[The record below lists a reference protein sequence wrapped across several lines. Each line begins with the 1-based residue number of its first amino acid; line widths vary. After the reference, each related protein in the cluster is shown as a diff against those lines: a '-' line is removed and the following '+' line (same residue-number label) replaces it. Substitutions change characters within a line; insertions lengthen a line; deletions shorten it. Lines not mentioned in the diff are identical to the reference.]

1 MFRREKMVID
11 RKQRPATSGDIDFTL
26 PSVQTYE
33 LNNGLKIYFS
43 EKNDLPLIR
52 INFLVNSGSRF
63 DPANL
68 KGLSNLLAMCIDE
81 GAGKYDALQL
91 ADEFEMLGA
100 QFSISS
106 DPDVSII
113 SLQVLSENF
122 VPALRLLASVIT
134 EPHLKEVDFSREK
147 RKVLARLEQ
156 AKAEPDYVAEV
167 SFEHLLFGKDFPYA
181 FPSLGIESTVQNI
194 QIESVRDLYQ
204 NKFSPN
210 NSSVVV
216 VGNIDLKSLHVEL
229 NNTFGNWDVK
239 TTVEVPLLN
248 LTKPKRKIFVINKN
262 NALQT
267 EIRTGHLSSKRSEK
281 DFFQKQIMNLAL
293 GGQFSS
299 RLNLNLREK
308 NGYTYGIHSKFNY
321 FKEAGYFAVSTS
333 VDVENTTNALR
344 EIYNEINKIKDG
356 ITEDELV
363 FSKSSLTKRFPA
375 NFETYR
381 QIASNISS
389 KIINNLPDNYF
400 ETYIEKINSVSLD
413 DVNKITIDSIH
424 PKELMT
430 VLVGDSNKILGQI
443 NGDEFGETVVLK
455 FEDVFKK

>member
-1 MFRREKMVID
+1 MQADK
-11 RKQRPATSGDIDFTL
+11 KQRPSSSGKISFIL
-26 PSVQTYE
+26 PTVQTFQ
-33 LNNGLKIYFS
+33 LSNGLKIYFS
-43 EKNDLPLIR
+43 KKNELPLIR
-52 INFLVNSGSRF
+52 INFLVNNGSRF
-63 DPANL
+63 DHENL

-106 DPDVSII
+106 DPDVTFI
-113 SLQVLSENF
+113 SLQVLRENF
-122 VPALRLLASVIT
+122 MPALKLLSSVIT
-134 EPHLKEVDFSREK
+134 EPHLSENDFSREK
-147 RKVLARLEQ
+147 RKVLTRLEQ
-156 AKAEPDYVAEV
+156 VKVEPDYVAEI
-167 SFEHLLFGKDFPYA
+167 SFEYFLFWSDSPYA
-181 FPSLGIESTVQNI
+181 FPVMGIEPTVQNI
-194 QIESVRDLYQ
+194 QIESIKNLYQ
-204 NKFSPN
+204 KKFSPF

-216 VGNIDLKSLHVEL
+216 VGDIDLKSLQTEL
-229 NNTFGNWDVK
+229 NDTFGNWDVK
-239 TTVEVPLLN
+239 TIVDEPLLN
-248 LTKPKRKIFVINKN
+248 LTKSQRKIFVINKKD
-262 NALQT
+262 ALQT

-308 NGYTYGIHSKFNY
+308 NGYTYGIHSRFNY
-321 FKEAGYFAVSTS
+321 LKEAGYFAVSTS

-389 KIINNLPDNYF
+389 KILNNLPDNYF
-400 ETYIEKINSVSLD
+400 ETYIERVNSVNLD
-413 DVNKITIDSIH
+413 DVNNIAIDSIR
-424 PKELMT
+424 PEQLIT

-443 NGDEFGETVVLK
+443 NKDEFGELFVLD

>member
-1 MFRREKMVID
+1 MQTD
-11 RKQRPATSGDIDFTL
+11 RKQRPSSSGEINFIL
-26 PSVQTYE
+26 PAVQTYQ
-33 LNNGLKIYFS
+33 LNNGLKVYFG
-43 EKNDLPLIR
+43 EKTDLPLVR

-63 DPANL
+63 DPENL

-106 DPDVSII
+106 DPDVTFL
-113 SLQVLSENF
+113 SLQVLRENIT
-122 VPALRLLASVIT
+122 PAIKLLSSVIT
-134 EPHLKEVDFSREK
+134 EPHLNENDLSREK

-156 AKAEPDYVAEV
+156 VKAEPDYVAEI
-167 SFEHLLFGKDFPYA
+167 SFEYFLFGSDSPYA
-181 FPSLGIESTVQNI
+181 FPVLGLEPTVQNI
-194 QIESVRDLYQ
+194 EINSVRNLYQ
-204 NKFSPN
+204 KNFSSF

-216 VGNIDLKSLHVEL
+216 VGDINLKSLRVDL
-229 NNTFGNWDVK
+229 NDTFGNWDVK
-239 TTVEVPLLN
+239 TTAEESLLN
-248 LTKPKRKIFVINKN
+248 LTKPQRKIFVINKKD
-262 NALQT
+262 AVQT

-308 NGYTYGIHSKFNY
+308 NGYTYGIHSRFNY
-321 FKEAGYFAVSTS
+321 LKEAGYFAVSTS

-356 ITEDELV
+356 ITEDELM

-400 ETYIEKINSVSLD
+400 ETYIERVNSVSLN
-413 DVNKITIDSIH
+413 DVNKIAIDCIH
-424 PKELMT
+424 PEELIT
-430 VLVGDSNKILGQI
+430 VLVGDSNKILAQI
-443 NGDEFGETVVLK
+443 NGDEFGELFVLD

>member
-1 MFRREKMVID
+1 MQTD
-11 RKQRPATSGDIDFTL
+11 RKQRPLCSGEINFSL
-26 PSVQTYE
+26 PFVQSYE
-33 LNNGLKIYFS
+33 LTNGLKIHFS
-43 EKNDLPLIR
+43 EKKELPLIR
-52 INFLVNSGSRF
+52 INFLVNNGSRF
-63 DPANL
+63 DPENL
-68 KGLSNLLAMCIDE
+68 KGLSNLLTMCIDE
-81 GAGKYDALQL
+81 GAGKYNALQL

-106 DPDVSII
+106 DPDVTFL
-113 SLQVLSENF
+113 SLQVLRENF
-122 VPALRLLASVIT
+122 MPALKLLSSVIT
-134 EPHLKEVDFSREK
+134 NPHLSENDFSREK
-147 RKVLARLEQ
+147 RKVLTRLEQ
-156 AKAEPDYVAEV
+156 VKAEPDYVAEI
-167 SFEHLLFGKDFPYA
+167 SFEYFLFGSDSTYA
-181 FPSLGIESTVQNI
+181 YPVMGIENTVQNI
-194 QIESVRDLYQ
+194 QIESLKALYQ
-204 NKFSPN
+204 NKFSPV

-216 VGNIDLKSLHVEL
+216 VGDIDLKSLQAEL
-229 NNTFGNWDVK
+229 NDTFGNWDVK
-239 TTVEVPLLN
+239 TTVEEPLLN
-248 LTKPKRKIFVINKN
+248 LTKPQRKMFVISKKD
-262 NALQT
+262 ALQT

-308 NGYTYGIHSKFNY
+308 NGYTYGIHSMFNY
-321 FKEAGYFAVSTS
+321 LKEAGYFSVSTS

-356 ITEDELV
+356 ITEDELA

-400 ETYIEKINSVSLD
+400 ETYIERVNSVSLD
-413 DVNKITIDSIH
+413 DINKITIDSIH
-424 PKELMT
+424 PEQLIT

-443 NGDEFGETVVLK
+443 NKDEFGEIFVLD

>member
-1 MFRREKMVID
+1 MVID
-11 RKQRPATSGDIDFTL
+11 RQQRPATSGNIYFTL
-26 PSVQTYE
+26 PAVQTYGLE
-33 LNNGLKIYFS
+33 NDLKIYFS
-43 EKNDLPLIR
+43 EKNELPLIR

-63 DPANL
+63 DPDKL

-91 ADEFEMLGA
+91 ADKFEMLGA
-100 QFSISS
+100 QFSVSS
-106 DPDVSII
+106 DPDVTII

-122 VPALRLLASVIT
+122 VPALKLLASVIT
-134 EPHLKEVDFSREK
+134 EPHLKEIDFNREK

-167 SFEHLLFGKDFPYA
+167 SFEHILFGKDSPYA
-181 FPSLGIESTVQNI
+181 FPSLGIESSVQNI

-204 NKFSPN
+204 KKFSPF

-216 VGNIDLKSLHVEL
+216 VGNMNLKSLQTEL
-229 NNTFGNWDVK
+229 SEAFRNWGVK
-239 TTVEVPLLN
+239 TTVEEPLLN
-248 LTKPKRKIFVINKN
+248 FTRPKRKIFIINKN

-308 NGYTYGIHSKFNY
+308 NGYTYGIHSRFNY

-333 VDVENTTNALR
+333 VDIENTTNAIR
-344 EIYNEINKIKDG
+344 EIYSEINKIKDG
-356 ITEDELV
+356 ISKAELE

-389 KIINNLPDNYF
+389 KIINNLPEDYF
-400 ETYIEKINSVSLD
+400 ETYIEKVNSVSLD
-413 DVNKITIDSIH
+413 EVNKVTFESIQ
-424 PKELMT
+424 PEELIT
-430 VLVGDSNKILGQI
+430 VLVGDSKTILGQI
-443 NGDEFGETVVLK
+443 NEVEFGERIVLE

>member
-1 MFRREKMVID
+1 MQTD
-11 RKQRPATSGDIDFTL
+11 RKQRPSSSGEINFK
-26 PSVQTYE
+26 PPFVQSYE

-43 EKNDLPLIR
+43 EKNDLPLVR
-52 INFLVNSGSRF
+52 VNFLVNNGSRF
-63 DPANL
+63 DPDNF
-68 KGLSNLLAMCIDE
+68 KGLSNLLTMCIDE

-106 DPDVSII
+106 DPDVTFL
-113 SLQVLSENF
+113 SLQVLRENYT
-122 VPALRLLASVIT
+122 PALKLLSSVIT
-134 EPHLKEVDFSREK
+134 EPHLNENDFSREK
-147 RKVLARLEQ
+147 RKVIVRLEQ
-156 AKAEPDYVAEV
+156 VKAEPDYVADI
-167 SFEHLLFGKDFPYA
+167 SFEYFLFGSDSPYA
-181 FPSLGIESTVQNI
+181 FPTLGIESTVQKI

-204 NKFSPN
+204 KKFSPF

-216 VGNIDLKSLHVEL
+216 VGNIDLKSLQQEL
-229 NNTFGNWDVK
+229 DNAFGNWKVESTVK
-239 TTVEVPLLN
+239 DSLVN
-248 LTKPKRKIFVINKN
+248 LRKSQRKTFIINKKD
-262 NALQT
+262 AVQT

-281 DFFQKQIMNLAL
+281 DFFQKQILNLVL

-308 NGYTYGIHSKFNY
+308 NGYTYGIHSRFSY

-344 EIYNEINKIKDG
+344 EIYSEINKIRDG
-356 ITEDELV
+356 ITDVELD

-400 ETYIEKINSVSLD
+400 ETYIERINSVSLN
-413 DVNKITIDSIH
+413 DVNKIAIDCIC
-424 PKELMT
+424 PEQLIT
-430 VLVGDSNKILGQI
+430 VLVGDSDKILAQI
-443 NGDEFGETVVLK
+443 NGDEFGEISVLE
-455 FEDVFKK
+455 FDNVFIKI

>member
-1 MFRREKMVID
+1 MVID
-11 RKQRPATSGDIDFTL
+11 RKQRPATSGNIYFTL
-26 PSVQTYE
+26 PAVQTYGLE
-33 LNNGLKIYFS
+33 YDLKIYFS
-43 EKNDLPLIR
+43 EKNELPLIR

-63 DPANL
+63 DPDKL

-81 GAGKYDALQL
+81 GAGKYNALQL

-100 QFSISS
+100 QFSVSS
-106 DPDVSII
+106 DPDVTII

-122 VPALRLLASVIT
+122 VPALKLLASVIT
-134 EPHLKEVDFSREK
+134 EPHLKEIDFNREK

-167 SFEHLLFGKDFPYA
+167 SFEHILFGKDSPYA
-181 FPSLGIESTVQNI
+181 FPSLGIESSVQNI
-194 QIESVRDLYQ
+194 QIKSVRDLYQ
-204 NKFSPN
+204 KKFSPF

-216 VGNIDLKSLHVEL
+216 VGNMNLKSLQTEL
-229 NNTFGNWDVK
+229 SEAFRNWGVK
-239 TTVEVPLLN
+239 TTVEEPLLN
-248 LTKPKRKIFVINKN
+248 FTRPKRKIFIINKN

-308 NGYTYGIHSKFNY
+308 NGYTYGIHSRFNY

-333 VDVENTTNALR
+333 VDIENTTNAIR
-344 EIYNEINKIKDG
+344 EIYSEINKIKDG
-356 ITEDELV
+356 ISKAELE

-389 KIINNLPDNYF
+389 KIINNLPEDYF
-400 ETYIEKINSVSLD
+400 ETYIEKVNSVSLD
-413 DVNKITIDSIH
+413 EVNKVTFESIQ
-424 PKELMT
+424 PEELIT
-430 VLVGDSNKILGQI
+430 VLVGDSKTILGQI
-443 NGDEFGETVVLK
+443 NEVEFGERIVLE
-455 FEDVFKK
+455 FEDVFKKQ

>member
-1 MFRREKMVID
+1 MVID
-11 RKQRPATSGDIDFTL
+11 RQQRPATSGNIYFTL
-26 PSVQTYE
+26 PAVQTYGLE
-33 LNNGLKIYFS
+33 NDLKIYFS
-43 EKNDLPLIR
+43 EKNELPLIR

-63 DPANL
+63 DPDKL

-100 QFSISS
+100 QFSVSS
-106 DPDVSII
+106 DPDVTII

-122 VPALRLLASVIT
+122 VPALKLLASVIT
-134 EPHLKEVDFSREK
+134 EPHLKEIDFNREK

-167 SFEHLLFGKDFPYA
+167 SFEHILFGKDSPYA
-181 FPSLGIESTVQNI
+181 FPSLGIESSVQNI
-194 QIESVRDLYQ
+194 QIKSVRDLYQ
-204 NKFSPN
+204 KKFSPF

-216 VGNIDLKSLHVEL
+216 VGNMNLKSLQTEL
-229 NNTFGNWDVK
+229 SEAFRNWGVK
-239 TTVEVPLLN
+239 TTVEEPLLN
-248 LTKPKRKIFVINKN
+248 FTRPKRKIFIINKN

-267 EIRTGHLSSKRSEK
+267 EIRTGHISSKRSEK

-308 NGYTYGIHSKFNY
+308 NGYTYGIHSRFNY

-333 VDVENTTNALR
+333 VDIENTTNAIR
-344 EIYNEINKIKDG
+344 EIYSEINKIKDG
-356 ITEDELV
+356 ISKAELE

-389 KIINNLPDNYF
+389 KIINNLPEDYF
-400 ETYIEKINSVSLD
+400 ETYIEKVNSVSLD
-413 DVNKITIDSIH
+413 EVNKVTFESIQ
-424 PKELMT
+424 PEELIT
-430 VLVGDSNKILGQI
+430 VLVGDSKTILGQI
-443 NGDEFGETVVLK
+443 NEVEFGERIVLE
-455 FEDVFKK
+455 FEDVFKKQ

>member
-1 MFRREKMVID
+1 MVID
-11 RKQRPATSGDIDFTL
+11 RQQRPATSGNIYFTL
-26 PSVQTYE
+26 PAVQTYGLE
-33 LNNGLKIYFS
+33 NDLKIYFS
-43 EKNDLPLIR
+43 EKNELPLIR

-63 DPANL
+63 DPDKL

-91 ADEFEMLGA
+91 ADKFEMLGA
-100 QFSISS
+100 QFSVSS
-106 DPDVSII
+106 DPDVTII

-122 VPALRLLASVIT
+122 VPALKLLASVIT
-134 EPHLKEVDFSREK
+134 EPHLKEIDFNREK

-167 SFEHLLFGKDFPYA
+167 SFEHILFGKDSPYA
-181 FPSLGIESTVQNI
+181 FPSLGIESSVQNI

-204 NKFSPN
+204 KKFSPF

-216 VGNIDLKSLHVEL
+216 VGNMNLKSLQTEL
-229 NNTFGNWDVK
+229 SEAFRNWGVK
-239 TTVEVPLLN
+239 TTVEEPLLN
-248 LTKPKRKIFVINKN
+248 FTRPKRKIFIINKN

-267 EIRTGHLSSKRSEK
+267 EIRTGHISSKRSEK

-308 NGYTYGIHSKFNY
+308 NGYTYGIHSRFNY

-333 VDVENTTNALR
+333 VDIENTTNAIR
-344 EIYNEINKIKDG
+344 EIYSEINKIKDG
-356 ITEDELV
+356 ISKAELE

-389 KIINNLPDNYF
+389 KIINNLPEDYF
-400 ETYIEKINSVSLD
+400 ETYIEKVNSVSLD
-413 DVNKITIDSIH
+413 EVNKVTFESIQ
-424 PKELMT
+424 PEELIT
-430 VLVGDSNKILGQI
+430 VLVGDSKTILGQI
-443 NGDEFGETVVLK
+443 NEVEFGERIVLE

>member
-1 MFRREKMVID
+1 MQTD
-11 RKQRPATSGDIDFTL
+11 RKQRPLSSGEINFIL
-26 PSVQTYE
+26 PAVQSYQ

-43 EKNDLPLIR
+43 EKKELPLIR
-52 INFLVNSGSRF
+52 INFLVNNGSRF
-63 DPANL
+63 DPENL
-68 KGLSNLLAMCIDE
+68 KGLCNLLSMCIDE

-106 DPDVSII
+106 DPDVTFL
-113 SLQVLSENF
+113 SLQVLRENF
-122 VPALRLLASVIT
+122 MPALKLLSSVIT
-134 EPHLKEVDFSREK
+134 EPHLNENDFSREK

-156 AKAEPDYVAEV
+156 VKAEPDYVAEI
-167 SFEHLLFGKDFPYA
+167 SFEYLLFGSDSPYA
-181 FPSLGIESTVQNI
+181 FPALGIESTVQKI

-204 NKFSPN
+204 KKFSPF

-216 VGNIDLKSLHVEL
+216 VGDIDLKSLHADL
-229 NNTFGNWDVK
+229 NDAFGNWDVK
-239 TTVEVPLLN
+239 TTVEEPLLN
-248 LTKPKRKIFVINKN
+248 LTKPQRKIFVINKKD
-262 NALQT
+262 ALQT

-308 NGYTYGIHSKFNY
+308 NGYTYGIHSRFNY
-321 FKEAGYFAVSTS
+321 LKEAGYFAVSTS

-344 EIYNEINKIKDG
+344 EIYNEINKIQDG
-356 ITEDELV
+356 ITQDELV

-381 QIASNISS
+381 QIATNISS

-400 ETYIEKINSVSLD
+400 ETYIERVNSVSLD
-413 DVNKITIDSIH
+413 DVNKIAIDCIH
-424 PKELMT
+424 PEQLIT
-430 VLVGDSNKILGQI
+430 VLVGDSKKILGQI
-443 NGDEFGETVVLK
+443 NGDEFGETVVLD

>member
-1 MFRREKMVID
+1 MVID
-11 RKQRPATSGDIDFTL
+11 RQQRPATSGNIYFTL
-26 PSVQTYE
+26 PAVQTYGLE
-33 LNNGLKIYFS
+33 NDLKIYFS
-43 EKNDLPLIR
+43 EKNELPLIR

-63 DPANL
+63 DPDKL

-81 GAGKYDALQL
+81 GAGKYNALQL

-100 QFSISS
+100 QFSVSS
-106 DPDVSII
+106 DPDVTII

-122 VPALRLLASVIT
+122 VPALKLLASVIT
-134 EPHLKEVDFSREK
+134 EPHLKEIDFNREK

-167 SFEHLLFGKDFPYA
+167 SFEHILFGKDSPYA
-181 FPSLGIESTVQNI
+181 FPSLGIESSVQNI

-204 NKFSPN
+204 KKFSPF

-216 VGNIDLKSLHVEL
+216 VGNMNLKSLQTEL
-229 NNTFGNWDVK
+229 SEAFRNWGVK
-239 TTVEVPLLN
+239 TTVEEPLLN
-248 LTKPKRKIFVINKN
+248 FTRPKRKIFIINKN

-267 EIRTGHLSSKRSEK
+267 EIRTGHISSKRSEK

-308 NGYTYGIHSKFNY
+308 NGYTYGIHSRFNY

-333 VDVENTTNALR
+333 VDIENTTNAIR
-344 EIYNEINKIKDG
+344 EIYSEINKIKDG
-356 ITEDELV
+356 ISKAELE

-389 KIINNLPDNYF
+389 KIINNLPEDYF
-400 ETYIEKINSVSLD
+400 ETYIEKVNSVSLD
-413 DVNKITIDSIH
+413 EVNKVTFESIQ
-424 PKELMT
+424 PEELIT
-430 VLVGDSNKILGQI
+430 VLVGDSKTILGQI
-443 NGDEFGETVVLK
+443 NEVEFGERIVLE

>member
-1 MFRREKMVID
+1 MVID
-11 RKQRPATSGDIDFTL
+11 RQQRPATSGNIYFTL
-26 PSVQTYE
+26 PAVQTYGLE
-33 LNNGLKIYFS
+33 NDLKIYFS
-43 EKNDLPLIR
+43 EKNELPLIR

-63 DPANL
+63 DPDKL

-91 ADEFEMLGA
+91 ADKFEMLGA
-100 QFSISS
+100 QFSVSS
-106 DPDVSII
+106 DPDVTII

-122 VPALRLLASVIT
+122 VPALKLLASVIT
-134 EPHLKEVDFSREK
+134 EPHLKEIDFNREK

-167 SFEHLLFGKDFPYA
+167 SFEHILFGKDSPYA
-181 FPSLGIESTVQNI
+181 FPSLGIESSVHNI

-204 NKFSPN
+204 KKFSPF

-216 VGNIDLKSLHVEL
+216 AGNMNLKSLQTEL
-229 NNTFGNWDVK
+229 SEAFRNWGVK
-239 TTVEVPLLN
+239 TTVEEPLLN
-248 LTKPKRKIFVINKN
+248 FTRPKRKIFIINKN

-308 NGYTYGIHSKFNY
+308 NGYTYGIHSRFNY

-333 VDVENTTNALR
+333 VDIENTTNATR
-344 EIYNEINKIKDG
+344 EIYSEINKIKDG
-356 ITEDELV
+356 ISKAELE

-389 KIINNLPDNYF
+389 KIINNLPEDYF
-400 ETYIEKINSVSLD
+400 ETYIEKVNSVSLD
-413 DVNKITIDSIH
+413 EVNKVTFESIQ
-424 PKELMT
+424 PEELIT
-430 VLVGDSNKILGQI
+430 VLVGDSKTILGQI
-443 NGDEFGETVVLK
+443 NEVEFGERIVLE
-455 FEDVFKK
+455 FEDVFKKQ